1 MSISINSMSPP
12 CREAWDRLLLHSL
25 TMPDAGDVLSARN
38 IRLVF
43 ENVCKP
49 LEVRNSNHA
58 DRPCF
63 HCWSDASS
71 TPSSPPE
78 KPASWPPRPDLTGLS
93 LTRVAGRV
101 VSFPACTP
109 LNTLRH
115 HAVPPV
121 VMSLSSSLMPTSS
134 IPHVVCTRSD
144 VENGA
149 IFNCPVI
156 SCSTR
161 IDRSLG
167 AKISYEYFSSGAI
180 NNPYQKCLGI
190 FGNI

>member
-1 MSISINSMSPP
+1 MLETSALFLKTSVNHWRCAIQ
-12 CREAWDRLLLHSL
+12 
-25 TMPDAGDVLSARN
+25 TMPIDPVSIAGSM
-38 IRLVF
+38 RLH
-43 ENVCKP
+43 P
-49 LEVRNSNHA
+49 
-58 DRPCF
+58 
-63 HCWSDASS
+63 SS
-71 TPSSPPE
+71 TPEAPSSL
-78 KPASWPPRPDLTGLS
+78 PPRPDLTLLG
-93 LTRVAGRV
+93 LTRVASRV

-167 AKISYEYFSSGAI
+167 AKISYEYFPSCAI
-180 NNPYQKCLGI
+180 NKPYPKRLGI
-190 FGNI
+190 FGHF